1 MKINPRC
8 DKYAAL
14 KNVCFLVLMRELSAY
29 WPARTSVAGRSIPTI
44 SPQELQPRSP
54 PRAFEHWRFLLPLV
68 RIDERYIGG
77 FIAMR

>member
-1 MKINPRC
+1 MFFGA
-8 DKYAAL
+8 YARVVGL
-14 KNVCFLVLMRELSAY
+14 L
-29 WPARTSVAGRSIPTI
+29 AGAHIGGSRSIPTI

-68 RIDERYIGG
+68 RIDEGYIGG